1 MKRLDFF
8 PSMPQVS
15 LPPSKQPPRAAMG
28 VALFTLLM
36 SPLGLAAGR
45 RFGSDLGQFLGLGGC
60 GLLALGLYGLLGMRS
75 RLVATLAYLL
85 PTLLTAPIAFVMMG
99 AGLSGLDETFSG
111 LGLIFGLIS
120 SAPFIVFGVLTVIQ
134 WRIRRPKLDWTGE
147 EVFREL
153 IALVVALTAGMVVAE
168 SLGLIQWFT

>member
-1 MKRLDFF
+1 
-8 PSMPQVS
+8 
-15 LPPSKQPPRAAMG
+15 MG
-28 VALFTLLM
+28 VALVTLLM
-36 SPLGLAAGR
+36 SPLALAAGR

-99 AGLSGLDETFSG
+99 AGLSGLDETFGG

-134 WRIRRPKLDWTGE
+134 WRIRRPKRDWTGE

-168 SLGLIQWFT
+168 SLGWIQWFT